1 MEWSLTS
8 SLTSIALILA
18 IFWVGNLIYKLT
30 GNGDPLEIG
39 AALYVIIVAFAM
51 IYEIGSAIIPA
62 AYNHPILTII
72 IIALCWYKFKS

>member
-18 IFWVGNLIYKLT
+18 IFGVGNLIYKLT
-30 GNGDPLEIG
+30 GKGDPLEIG
-39 AALYVIIVAFAM
+39 AALFVIIVAFAM

-72 IIALCWYKFKS
+72 IIALFWYKFKS